1 MKLSEHFELSELTY
15 SDTAKRFGIKN
26 EPTPVHLKTLKH
38 TCEYF
43 LERLRYLCN
52 QTYIKWNGKKV
63 IKVYIK
69 ITSGY
74 RSKELNAALKKA
86 GYKPSTTSQHCK
98 AEAVDFDVYCVTE
111 DKINYKI
118 PYTRVYEDIKK
129 WVREGR
135 LSVDQL
141 ICERDGNSTWLH
153 GSYKAA
159 GATVNRKQFLKFDGK
174 TYVEDKN

>member
-1 MKLSEHFELSELTY
+1 MNLSQHFTLEELTY

-26 EPTPVHLKTLKH
+26 EPTPIHLKTLKH

-43 LERLRYLCN
+43 LEKLRTLLNNKY
-52 QTYIKWNGKKV
+52 TTWNGKKV
-63 IKVYIK
+63 KYTYIK

-86 GYKPSTTSQHCK
+86 GYKPSTTSQHCTG
-98 AEAVDFDVYCVTE
+98 EATDFDVYCVTE
-111 DKINYKI
+111 DKGEHRI
-118 PYTRVYEDIKK
+118 PYTQVYADIKK
-129 WVREGR
+129 WVREGK

-174 TYVEDKN
+174 NYIEDKN